1 MLAAAFANFV
11 KKALFASA
19 YGFTAASS
27 IMLAMPDTAQPPIH
41 RDNNFDSLRV
51 LAAAMVM
58 LSHSWALVKRAD
70 EPIAEITYGS
80 LAGGPLGV
88 WMFFAISGYL
98 VCQSYTVRRNLF
110 AFVEARV
117 LRIYPAF
124 AACILFSLAV
134 GAIATTLPLAEFIR
148 HPQTWDYL
156 TNNLIFELR
165 YSLPGVFV
173 NNPYPNAVNGSIW
186 TLPAETMLYVLVAL
200 LGVTTVLARRMW
212 VALMLMALLLVLSIQ
227 PATVTY
233 VPYMDSTLYA
243 PAVRCF
249 LLGML
254 VFVLRDQVRLHGG
267 IVVLLALLIVLTSQ
281 HQPPGTLLMC
291 VTVAYTTF
299 WLAFHP
305 RLKLPISGRIGDT
318 SYGLYVYAF
327 PIQQLI
333 AWWLPAIGPWALF
346 ASSFACSFV
355 VAWCSW
361 HVIERPAL
369 ALKGRASGWL
379 ATRMRHATD
388 ERI

>member
-1 MLAAAFANFV
+1 MPIPMAIAV
-11 KKALFASA
+11 
-19 YGFTAASS
+19 SS
-27 IMLAMPDTAQPPIH
+27 IMLAMLGTGHSSLH

-70 EPIAEITYGS
+70 EPIAEITFGS

-98 VCQSYTVRRNLF
+98 VCQSYSVRRNLL

-134 GAIATTLPLAEFIR
+134 GVITTTLPLGEFMR
-148 HPQTWDYL
+148 HPQTWSYL

-200 LGVTTVLARRMW
+200 LGVTTALARKMW
-212 VALMLMALLLVLSIQ
+212 VTLMLIALLLLLSFQ
-227 PATVTY
+227 PAVVTY
-233 VPYMDSTLYA
+233 APYMDTTMYA
-243 PAVRCF
+243 PVVRCF

-254 VFVLRDQVRLHGG
+254 AFVLKEHIPLHGG
-267 IVVLLALLIVLTSQ
+267 IVVLLPVLVVLTGQ

-291 VTVAYTTF
+291 VTIAYTTF

-305 RLKLPISGRIGDT
+305 RWKLPISDRIGDT

-333 AWWLPAIGPWALF
+333 VWGFPAIGPWAMF
-346 ASSFACSFV
+346 VSSFACSFA

-369 ALKGRASGWL
+369 ALKGRTSGWL
-379 ATRMRHATD
+379 AKRMRHGSD